1 MPQPL
6 RIEAGEITAESILE
20 ALGEGR
26 RVVVSTEV
34 LGEPHEITLRHDGE
48 QYYCDTP
55 TTLHTHDSREEMLE
69 CIHKH
74 GYATDA

>member
-1 MPQPL
+1 MTGPL
-6 RIEAGEITAESILE
+6 RVEAGEVTADEILD

-26 RVVVSTEV
+26 RVVVRTQV
-34 LGEPHEITLRHDGE
+34 LGDDHDVTLRHDGE

-55 TTLHTHDSREEMLE
+55 TTLHTHDSREEMLQ

-74 GYATDA
+74 GYADEE